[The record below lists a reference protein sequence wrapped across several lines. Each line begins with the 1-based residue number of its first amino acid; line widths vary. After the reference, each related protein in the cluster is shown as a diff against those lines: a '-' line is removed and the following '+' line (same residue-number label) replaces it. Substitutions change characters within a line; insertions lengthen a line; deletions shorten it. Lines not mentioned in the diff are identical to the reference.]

1 MTMSHIETVE
11 LASDTSNIFLTNIPQ
26 DFTDLKLEISA
37 RRTDTSEVASLR
49 FNDVATSNYS
59 FVRLNGTGSG
69 VGSTSGTTSSLAF
82 VINAS
87 DFTSNTFSSSSFYI
101 SNYTSST
108 DKSISLDAVQ
118 ETNATNSDQE
128 IRAASF
134 TTSSAITKISVLGA
148 FATGTTISLYGIS

>member
-1 MTMSHIETVE
+1 MAYELIETVE
-11 LASDTSNIFLTNIPQ
+11 LATNTSNIFLENIPQ
-26 DFTDLKLEISA
+26 TFTDLKLDVSA

-49 FNDVATSNYS
+49 FNDVATTNYS
-59 FVRLNGTGSG
+59 FIRLSGSG
-69 VGSTSGTTSSLAF
+69 STVGSVSGTTSSLAF

-118 ETNATNSDQE
+118 EANATNSDQE
-128 IRAASF
+128 IRAFLF
-134 TTSSAITKISVLGA
+134 TTSSGITKISVLGA
-148 FATGTTISLYGIS
+148 FATGTVVSLYGIS